1 MSAENVKQ
9 AYVTFNNQKFIA
21 SYSEDTDLWTADI
34 IAPSESSWIQP
45 DHVYLAEIH
54 AEDLAGNVVTITSS
68 DESYGDQLKIRVL
81 EKTKPSIVVSKPTQ
95 DAVLGDSNQ
104 DIEITLSDSGGSGI
118 NFSSIVFKINE
129 DIITD
134 YKTINEDPYVKITYT
149 ANNLSDGNNT
159 ITFTVSDN
167 DGNDKTESVSFI
179 VSTSGPLLEVITP
192 TEELITNAS
201 PIRVSGVVS
210 TILEDISISKVTIN
224 GNVIMVDEHG
234 NFEYDF
240 ALVDGENVILIV
252 AEDSVG
258 KTTSITRRVILDT
271 NAPVITD
278 IHVEPLIVDASGTI
292 RITFRVSDP

>member
-9 AYVTFNNQKFIA
+9 AYVIFNNQKFIA
-21 SYSEDTDLWTADI
+21 SYSEDTDIWTADI
-34 IAPSESSWIQP
+34 IAPSESSWFQP

-54 AEDLAGNVVTITSS
+54 AEDLAGNVSTITSL
-68 DESYGDQLKIRVL
+68 DEIYGDQLKIRVL
-81 EKTKPSIVVSKPTQ
+81 EKTKPSIVINKPTQ

-118 NFSSIVFKINE
+118 NISSIVFKINE
-129 DIITD
+129 NIITD
-134 YKTINEDPYVKITYT
+134 YKTINEDPYTKIVYT
-149 ANNLSDGNNT
+149 VNNLSDGINI

-179 VSTSGPLLEVITP
+179 ISTSAPSLEVITP

-201 PIRVSGVVS
+201 PIRVSGVASTVS
-210 TILEDISISKVTIN
+210 EYISISKVTIN
-224 GNVIMVDEHG
+224 ENIVMVDEHG

-240 ALVDGENVILIV
+240 ALVDGENVIVVV
-252 AEDSVG
+252 AEDSIG